1 MTLNESQP
9 FHHSRTNGL
18 REELSALSKL
28 RESRAAEE
36 EEEELHGRKLQQ
48 EEIAKRARE
57 IAELC
62 VAPVPLLPS
71 NYKSPPKD
79 IDHILQGVPK
89 QSYCSS
95 VALKLQVTSQR

>member
-1 MTLNESQP
+1 M
-9 FHHSRTNGL
+9 

-28 RESRAAEE
+28 RESRAAEDE

-62 VAPVPLLPS
+62 VAPVPLLP
-71 NYKSPPKD
+71 PVV
-79 IDHILQGVPK
+79 G
-89 QSYCSS
+89 
-95 VALKLQVTSQR
+95 R

>member
-1 MTLNESQP
+1 MFVTLNESQP

-28 RESRAAEE
+28 RESRAVEE

-62 VAPVPLLPS
+62 VAPVPLLP
-71 NYKSPPKD
+71 PVV
-79 IDHILQGVPK
+79 G
-89 QSYCSS
+89 
-95 VALKLQVTSQR
+95 R